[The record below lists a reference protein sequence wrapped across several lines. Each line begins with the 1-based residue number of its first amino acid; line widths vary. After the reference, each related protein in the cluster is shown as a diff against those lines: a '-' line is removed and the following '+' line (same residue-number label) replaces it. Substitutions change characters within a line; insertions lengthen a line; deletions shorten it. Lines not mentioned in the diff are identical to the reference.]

1 MFLQGVISGLSC
13 HIFRPAYLRT
23 KHAHKCVGCENTRLS
38 DCQSWGQTL
47 AEAIKKRFQK
57 KITSTPKSHGSM
69 HCQSKA
75 ALGLPFGG
83 VSKHHGLGWGMF
95 LLGHCAFVE
104 AFSSFAPGR
113 WQTACRKD
121 SLMGK
126 WAHIT

>member
-1 MFLQGVISGLSC
+1 
-13 HIFRPAYLRT
+13 
-23 KHAHKCVGCENTRLS
+23 
-38 DCQSWGQTL
+38 
-47 AEAIKKRFQK
+47 
-57 KITSTPKSHGSM
+57 M

-113 WQTACRKD
+113 LANCLQEGQLNGKMGAHHIMNAIKYIDPWHRRREGAKVHFFSCGIGMIGMIGTTPTDINQYFHLFCLACSRTFWWCN
-121 SLMGK
+121 LLLAGCL
-126 WAHIT
+126 